1 MARWMQQTTLPT
13 LAMLTWEQVGS
24 GRCWWL
30 NDQDTSLIY
39 MFLMITMIMMMICL
53 IIIII
58 VISLQN
64 DTIRLAELSEFID
77 IIYVIFMYFRYL
89 TQGLLTLFLE

>member
-30 NDQDTSLIY
+30 NDQDTSL
-39 MFLMITMIMMMICL
+39 
-53 IIIII
+53 
-58 VISLQN
+58 
-64 DTIRLAELSEFID
+64 
-77 IIYVIFMYFRYL
+77 
-89 TQGLLTLFLE
+89 TLFDNKDDDDDDDDNYSYYYCSFTPK